1 MPEPIATGGR
11 RRVGLGVTG
20 LALGVALGW
29 SGWPAAQATPF
40 ALGISLAV
48 ISLVPLTRA
57 AGVPERIAFT
67 GAGLA
72 LLTWWLLPFDTM
84 SAIAGRDLSMDF
96 SAWVV
101 SGLMLVAG
109 STWLIVYNADLLL
122 GATMRITGRIRSLAP
137 VLKMAMAYPLR
148 VRFRTGVTLAM
159 FTLVV
164 FTIVV
169 GATTSGAFLRAV
181 DDVEAYGGGYDVNA
195 QVASTAPVG
204 DANAAVRREVPDT
217 FEVVA
222 SESVM
227 TAKMAQSGDREL
239 VSYPLRG
246 FDELLSRTPRPT
258 RLAARAKGYASP
270 RAVWQALSE
279 HPDLAVVDA
288 LAAPR
293 RDHWGF
299 GVPPELRLHGFFIE
313 DGTFDPVPV
322 DGA

>member
-1 MPEPIATGGR
+1 MRVVSPSSLVIAYALGVLLTFVVVALSAWRVSVLNIVAAVRGMPEPIATGGR

-29 SGWPAAQATPF
+29 SGWHAAQATPF

-72 LLTWWLLPFDTM
+72 LLTWWLLPFDAM

-101 SGLMLVAG
+101 SGSDARGRL
-109 STWLIVYNADLLL
+109 DLAHRLQRRP
-122 GATMRITGRIRSLAP
+122 AARRHDARHRPDRSLAP

-169 GATTSGAFLRAV
+169 GATTWVRSFAR
-181 DDVEAYGGGYDVNA
+181 
-195 QVASTAPVG
+195 STTSRPS
-204 DANAAVRREVPDT
+204 AAGT
-217 FEVVA
+217 T
-222 SESVM
+222 S
-227 TAKMAQSGDREL
+227 
-239 VSYPLRG
+239 
-246 FDELLSRTPRPT
+246 TPRSRPRHPSGTPTPRCAGKCPT
-258 RLAARAKGYASP
+258 RSRLSQARA
-270 RAVWQALSE
+270 
-279 HPDLAVVDA
+279 
-288 LAAPR
+288 
-293 RDHWGF
+293 
-299 GVPPELRLHGFFIE
+299 
-313 DGTFDPVPV
+313 
-322 DGA
+322 